1 MKNAISLILITFL
14 IGVNSGFSQDNN
26 AAVSMMNNASK
37 LTIGGYGQID
47 YNQNFGTGTHQNG
60 ELDVHRMVM
69 LFGYKFSGKTQFITE
84 LELEHVKEVFVEQ
97 AFLDHK
103 IIAGLS
109 FRAGLMLV
117 PMGLT
122 NLYHEPTA
130 FFGVERPSLDAALAP
145 TTWRE
150 IGVGFAGQIQG
161 ISLKYELYVMN
172 GFSGYD
178 GGGTLRGV
186 DGLRKGRQ
194 KGAKSFMSS
203 PNFAGRVSYY
213 GLSGL
218 QIGLSRYSGQTQ
230 TSLYNGL
237 DKDNTAEVAM
247 ADSSR
252 VKISMFGLD
261 ARYSFKGVRAKAQ
274 MYYTGIRNTAAYN
287 EFTSSDLGSRMFGYY
302 IELGYNVLNK
312 SDLEYQLIPF
322 IRYENYDT
330 HMKTEGSLNRNSTF
344 NRTEITTGISW
355 YLSKGA
361 VLKADLQLL
370 GNESKTGFDKRVN
383 FGVGV
388 WF

>member
-1 MKNAISLILITFL
+1 MKNTISLILITFL
-14 IGVNSGFSQDNN
+14 IGVNSGFSQDIN
-26 AAVSMMNNASK
+26 AAVSMMNNESK

-47 YNQNFGTGTHQNG
+47 YNQNFGAGTHQNG
-60 ELDVHRMVM
+60 ELDVHRMVI

-84 LELEHVKEVFVEQ
+84 LELEHVKEIFVEQ

-103 IIAGLS
+103 IIPGLS

-186 DGLRKGRQ
+186 DGFRKGRQ

-213 GLSGL
+213 GLPGL

-252 VKISMFGLD
+252 VKISMLGLD

-287 EFTSSDLGSRMFGYY
+287 EFTGSDLGSQMFGYY
-302 IELGYNVLNK
+302 VELGYNVLNK
-312 SDLEYQLIPF
+312 SESEYQLIPF

-330 HMKTEGSLNRNSTF
+330 HMKTEGSLNRNSSF